1 MSMKHEDECRL
12 MTPFGDMTI
21 FIKSMDEENL
31 QKLRDIVI
39 NFYEGLATMFQ
50 DMGDEVST
58 YGFYREDLIESTP
71 TVQTTRK
78 DLRDDNSLTCRNYNC
93 FCDTCKLTGIK
104 CQSERIDFS
113 DCVMNSLV

>member
-1 MSMKHEDECRL
+1 MSMKHEDECRF

-21 FIKSMDEENL
+21 LIKSMDEENL

-58 YGFYREDLIESTP
+58 YGFYREDLIE
-71 TVQTTRK
+71 VEAAQTTK
-78 DLRDDNSLTCRNYNC
+78 KNLRDDSSQTCRYLDNTH
-93 FCDTCKLTGIK
+93 DTCKLTGIN